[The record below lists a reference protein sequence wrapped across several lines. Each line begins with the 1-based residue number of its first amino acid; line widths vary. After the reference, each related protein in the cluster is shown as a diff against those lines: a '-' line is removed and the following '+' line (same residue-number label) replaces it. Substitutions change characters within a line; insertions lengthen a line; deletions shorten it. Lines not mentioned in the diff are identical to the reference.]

1 VDRDETGRLLPIAT
15 GLRLRGAGGRL
26 TATLVEGG
34 IDQLRGRDWV
44 LVGRLPGP
52 ATRYN
57 VETYTAYGR
66 KLALKLRGI
75 DDAEAATHLAGLD
88 ILLPCNG
95 LLALPEGAYY
105 IFELVG
111 MRVTTRAGRDLGTV
125 RRVDDTG
132 AAPLLV
138 VTPDAGGPEIL
149 IPAARSI
156 CTVIDRDARRIEVEP
171 PEGLLEIDEL

>member
-1 VDRDETGRLLPIAT
+1 LDTKDEGALLPIAT
-15 GLRLRGAGGRL
+15 GLRLRGPGGRL
-26 TATLVEGG
+26 TATVVEGG
-34 IDQLRGRDWV
+34 IDQLRGREWI
-44 LVGRLPGP
+44 LVGRAPGP
-52 ATRYN
+52 ATRYR

-66 KLALKLRGI
+66 KVAIKLAGI
-75 DDAEAATHLAGLD
+75 DDPDAAGRLVGLD

-138 VTPDAGGPEIL
+138 VAPTEGGPEIL

-156 CTVIDRDARRIEVEP
+156 CTTIDRDARRIEVEP
-171 PEGLLEIDEL
+171 PEGLLEIDDL

>member
-1 VDRDETGRLLPIAT
+1 MVAQDGGTLVPIAT

-26 TATLVEGG
+26 TASVVEGG

-52 ATRYN
+52 ATRYRI
-57 VETYTAYGR
+57 ETYTAYGR
-66 KLALKLRGI
+66 KVAIKLQGI
-75 DDAEAATHLAGLD
+75 DDAEAATRLTGLD

-95 LLALPEGAYY
+95 LVALPEGAYY

-125 RRVDDTG
+125 LRVDDTG

-138 VTPDAGGPEIL
+138 VAPEAGGPEIL

-156 CTVIDRDARRIEVEP
+156 CTTIDRAARRIEVEP